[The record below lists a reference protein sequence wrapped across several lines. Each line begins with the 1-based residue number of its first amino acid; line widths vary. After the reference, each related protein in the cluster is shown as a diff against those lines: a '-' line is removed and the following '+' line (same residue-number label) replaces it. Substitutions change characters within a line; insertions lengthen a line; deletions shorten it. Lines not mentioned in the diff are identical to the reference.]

1 MAGTMEL
8 FDKYVPIKFDVVYD
22 KFSKRMVRKSHC
34 PEELKEFCRDNRCFI
49 LPSRNI
55 HYYIFRQYIIVSE
68 RNVQKRIPHRLN
80 MISLYLLKTLSLSL
94 PDKYTNWL
102 YPTSVIYTYESHTL
116 LNRLLNRSEVISEK
130 EFNQELNKIRDL
142 DIKYLKQERI
152 KLSVSLNHERL
163 SMEHEIEERQRNPHF
178 PYSFDTSTKSNYSAY
193 YNPTTSWG
201 CSDTS
206 TPSNAQNSMV
216 YNSCSGIYS
225 PGD

>member
-1 MAGTMEL
+1 
-8 FDKYVPIKFDVVYD
+8 
-22 KFSKRMVRKSHC
+22 MVRKSDC
-34 PEELKEFCRDNRCFI
+34 PEELKEFCRENRCFI

-55 HYYIFRQYIIVSE
+55 HYYIFRHYIIVSE
-68 RNVQKRIPHRLN
+68 RKVKKCIPHRLS
-80 MISLYLLKTLSLSL
+80 MISLYLLKTLSLRLSL
-94 PDKYTNWL
+94 PYEFTNWL
-102 YPTSVIYTYESHTL
+102 YPNSVIYTSESHTL

-152 KLSVSLNHERL
+152 KLSLNQNNQINQERL
-163 SMEHEIEERQRNPHF
+163 SIEHEMKSK
-178 PYSFDTSTKSNYSAY
+178 YSTY

-206 TPSNAQNSMV
+206 TQSNAQNSMV